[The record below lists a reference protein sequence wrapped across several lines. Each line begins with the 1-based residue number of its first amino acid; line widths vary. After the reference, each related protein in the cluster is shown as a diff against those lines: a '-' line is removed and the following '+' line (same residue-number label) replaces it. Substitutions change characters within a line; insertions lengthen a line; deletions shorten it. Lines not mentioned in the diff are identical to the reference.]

1 VNGIVVIIKQ
11 WVILNYLSFS
21 SKHHRYKEAVLRGVK
36 QIADHVGIVYD
47 WTSGHNHMAS
57 VPTFTL

>member
-1 VNGIVVIIKQ
+1 VVITKQ

-21 SKHHRYKEAVLRGVK
+21 SKHRGYKEAVLRGMK
-36 QIADHVGIVYD
+36 QIANHVGIVYD

-57 VPTFTL
+57 VPNFAL